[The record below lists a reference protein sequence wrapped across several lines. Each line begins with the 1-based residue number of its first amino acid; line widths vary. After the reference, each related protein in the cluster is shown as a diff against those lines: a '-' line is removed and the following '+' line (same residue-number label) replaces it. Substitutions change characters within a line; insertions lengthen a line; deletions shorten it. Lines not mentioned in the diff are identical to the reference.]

1 MANENLTAVLYKKKD
16 LHLENTV
23 IPEPGKGQVQVSIQH
38 VGICGTDLQI
48 YEHGC
53 FGDLEVKEPLAIGHE
68 SAGVVSKLGEGVTSL
83 KVGDKVA
90 LESVFGCMACSD
102 CKKGNYN
109 LCEDVKICGTPST
122 WGSMTRYFV
131 HNAADCYKLPDN
143 VSTEEGAL
151 MEPLTVAI
159 HSCRRAGVCLG
170 SKVLVLGDGPL
181 GVMTVQAA
189 KASGATQVGI
199 TGKHQYRLNIAKK
212 IGADFVLNVTSKDPK
227 EVAMIVIDAFGGKPE
242 ISIES
247 TGVQSSI
254 QAAIFATHNGENV
267 TISGLR
273 ENNVSIPIVNAGF
286 REVDIRG
293 VAANAH
299 CYPIARAMVASG
311 QVNLKPLLTHMFAL
325 EQANEAF
332 KTAETKECMKVM
344 IKCSKD

>member
-1 MANENLTAVLYKKKD
+1 MADGNLTAILYKKKD
-16 LHLENTV
+16 LRLESLH
-23 IPEPGKGQVQVSIQH
+23 IPEPGPGQVQVCIQH
-38 VGICGTDLQI
+38 VGICGTDLHV
-48 YEHGC
+48 YEHGG
-53 FGDLEVKEPLAIGHE
+53 FGDIDFKEPVGIGHE

-83 KVGDKVA
+83 KIGDKVA
-90 LESVFGCMACSD
+90 LESIFGCMACSD

-109 LCEDVKICGTPST
+109 LCEDARMCGTPQT
-122 WGSMTRYFV
+122 WGCLTRYYV
-131 HNAADCYKLPDN
+131 HNAADCYKLPDH

-151 MEPLTVAI
+151 MEPLSIAI

-181 GVMTVQAA
+181 GVLTVLTA

-199 TGKHQYRLNIAKK
+199 TGKHEFRLNIAETV
-212 IGADFVLNVTSKDPK
+212 GADFVLNVTSKDPK
-227 EVAMIVIDAFGGKPE
+227 EVAKIVIDAFGGKPE
-242 ISIES
+242 ISIDS

-254 QAAIFATHNGENV
+254 QTAIFATRNGGNV

-273 ENNVSIPIVNAGF
+273 ENVVSLPIVNAGF

-293 VAANAH
+293 VAVNAH

-311 QVNLKPLLTHMFAL
+311 QVNLKPLVTHVFAL
-325 EQANEAF
+325 DQVNEAF
-332 KTAETKECMKVM
+332 KKAETKECMKVM